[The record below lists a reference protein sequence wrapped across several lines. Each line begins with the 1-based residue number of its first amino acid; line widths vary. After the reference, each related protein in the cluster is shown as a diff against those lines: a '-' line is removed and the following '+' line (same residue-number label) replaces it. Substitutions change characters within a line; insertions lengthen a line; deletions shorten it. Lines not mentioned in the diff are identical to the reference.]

1 MFGKSFKWM
10 LLTLLVIA
18 AAVYGGVKGY
28 SVLFPKEPAAVPPE
42 VTAVPAETPAPT
54 PEPEPTAEPGPTPV
68 PTRTPRIV
76 TEEEL
81 AVAEYVKTLPLKV
94 KLGQLV
100 MFGFTGYSEPSNEF
114 QRTMSRWRI
123 GNAVLYGINVDRSA
137 SDGGF
142 NQCKKLVTRLKAQN
156 AIDIPMLVSIDIEG
170 GHVQRFKWEST
181 PPSASSLGKKN
192 DAELAR
198 KEFAVVGEKLKSVG
212 INMNLAPVLDV
223 AKKPNSTFLGSRII
237 SADATIAGNIGAA
250 VVEGL
255 AESACLST
263 AKHFPGHGATAQ
275 DSHNITPVVE
285 KTREELEAYELVP
298 FQTGID
304 AGVDTVLVGHI
315 LFTGLDDKDI
325 ASMSE
330 PVITGLLRNEMGFDG
345 IVMSDDFR
353 MAGLTSRYDAGDA
366 AVKFILAG
374 GDLILCGPRN
384 DLQLKIM
391 NGLTNAANNGTL
403 PEERINES
411 VVRILMKKMKAAG
424 WTLPEAPE
432 ETPNA

>member
-170 GHVQRFKWEST
+170 GHVQRFKWENT

-192 DAELAR
+192 DTELAR